1 MSHPPLPRDLDLAP
15 LLKHVRV
22 HHTEAVAGS
31 ADGSTP
37 AFPSVRLSYFPVPV
51 LVFVTEVVGSNAA
64 KRIEAA
70 REAAEMLR
78 FRATQLRIPLEHLLK
93 SASSTWNPPLAASS
107 SGAAAAAAPAQPP
120 DADYTTHRGFI
131 EVLAFWMNKFVISQG
146 LSIQPGASAKEDPF
160 IRLKTYSKAQA
171 AIGEILFGVVM
182 PAPAVAAGA
191 AVTTAAAL
199 PAAVAPAV
207 APAAPPAPVA
217 PSALAASAAASG
229 IPSAALIVPPPAV
242 EPVRASLPPSG
253 IQTIQEE
260 IEAAAAPP
268 AAAAPADAAATDAA
282 AATPAAAAAD
292 ASGDVAMKP
301 EADAAASVA
310 APSAPAA
317 ASSSSSASGGSFS
330 IPPEGIPVYATRYDG
345 ARDKPAMRGKLVG
358 LRPDLTLSS
367 TLPLVRHPAQ
377 SRATLKAAFRTSDT
391 IEEYF
396 SERGVTFDADP
407 ALRDPSSP
415 HCIRICKVHLDDS
428 GLAFLYPADNL
439 WRQVGAPPSTKPPP
453 ALPASAPLGRE
464 HFFPPAVPSVPVLSP
479 LAQMWQAVAADPWHL
494 SSWQR
499 LLAAVHATH
508 DLLTIR
514 HAYHSFLKV
523 FPSSA
528 VHWKALVEL
537 ELAHRCYPEI
547 EAIFQKVLLKLPEIE
562 LWKLYLVYIKVSHA
576 PPPNQADDP
585 EALRLQNVAIE
596 TAYEFCLK
604 HMGLDLFSGPLW
616 KSYINFLRGIPARNQ
631 QEEQSKQNSLRKI
644 YQRAIAVPFQPKEL
658 EALWADYEQYEHSIS
673 AGLTNKLFSQ
683 KLLADFRVKFEA
695 TLVVSRERRKKFQG
709 IQTASIGTS
718 YGTKGMWGSQ
728 AHVASRPGSSQVS
741 QIMDALQAN
750 YWARFIRFEQ
760 VQSPHLQKTDSAT
773 FRARVILAY
782 RQALMYLRHL
792 PHVWLDFLKFH
803 VDTHS
808 TAEEIRVLWKD
819 FREALPYSILPT
831 VLYADAEEE
840 AKHLGE
846 AKSLLESL
854 LVPKVAAGEPIPE
867 EWSFT
872 IPQSVLDEIK
882 AVRVATEAAAAAATP
897 ASDKSAAGE
906 KKENPSAATA
916 TADKSDSIKPEERS
930 KPAEDE
936 AIVDIYKGELH
947 KSSCC
952 AQLRDA
958 LWGE

>member
-1 MSHPPLPRDLDLAP
+1 MSAHPPLPRDLDLTP

-22 HHTEAVAGS
+22 HNTEAVPAA

-64 KRIEAA
+64 KRLDAA
-70 REAAEMLR
+70 RECAEMLR

-93 SASSTWNPPLAASS
+93 PAASVWNP
-107 SGAAAAAAPAQPP
+107 APVAGSNPPQPS
-120 DADYTTHRGFI
+120 DAEYTTHRGFI
-131 EVLAFWMNKFVISQG
+131 EVLAFWMNKYVISQG
-146 LSIQPGASAKEDPF
+146 LSVQPGASAKEDPF
-160 IRLKTYSKAQA
+160 IRLKTYSRAQA

-182 PAPAVAAGA
+182 PTPAGA
-191 AVTTAAAL
+191 AP
-199 PAAVAPAV
+199 PAAVAPVVPAA
-207 APAAPPAPVA
+207 APAAAA
-217 PSALAASAAASG
+217 PSSLAASAAASG
-229 IPSAALIVPPPAV
+229 IPSAALIVPPLAV
-242 EPVRASLPPSG
+242 EPVRASLPPAG

-268 AAAAPADAAATDAA
+268 AAAATDAAATTATA
-282 AATPAAAAAD
+282 AATPAATAD
-292 ASGDVAMKP
+292 ASGDVPMKTEP
-301 EADAAASVA
+301 VAAAASA
-310 APSAPAA
+310 APVT
-317 ASSSSSASGGSFS
+317 SSSAGAFS
-330 IPPEGIPVYATRYDG
+330 IPSEGILVYATRYDG
-345 ARDKPAMRGKLVG
+345 ARDKPALRGKLVAF
-358 LRPDLTLSS
+358 LPDLTLSS
-367 TLPLVRHPAQ
+367 TMPLVRHPAQ
-377 SRATLKAAFRTSDT
+377 SRATLKAAFRSSDT

-396 SERGVTFDADP
+396 SERGVTFDTSNP
-407 ALRDPSSP
+407 ALRDPASP
-415 HCIRICKVHLDDS
+415 QRIRICHVQLDES
-428 GLAFLYPADNL
+428 GLAFLYPADKL
-439 WRQVGAPPSTKPPP
+439 WRQVAAPPSTKPPP
-453 ALPASAPLGRE
+453 ALPASAPLARE
-464 HFFPPAVPSVPVLSP
+464 HFFPAAVPSVPVLSP

-494 SSWQR
+494 LSWQR
-499 LLAAVHATH
+499 LLAAVHSTH
-508 DLLTIR
+508 DLQTIR
-514 HAYHSFLKV
+514 HAYRSFLKV
-523 FPSSA
+523 FPTSA

-537 ELAHRCYPEI
+537 ELSHQCYPEI

-562 LWKLYLVYIKVSHA
+562 LWKLYLIYIKVSHA
-576 PPPNQADDP
+576 PSPAQADDP

-658 EALWADYEQYEHSIS
+658 EALWADYEHYEHSIS

-750 YWARFIRFEQ
+750 YWVRFIRFEQ
-760 VQSPHLQKTDSAT
+760 HQSPHLQKTDSAT

-808 TAEEIRVLWKD
+808 TADEIRALWKD

-840 AKHLGE
+840 AKHLSE
-846 AKSLLESL
+846 AKTLMESL
-854 LVPKVAAGEPIPE
+854 LVPKIAPGEPIPD

-872 IPQSVLDEIK
+872 IPSAVIDEIK
-882 AVRVATEAAAAAATP
+882 TVRAATEAAAAAASAAT
-897 ASDKSAAGE
+897 DKGAGE
-906 KKENPSAATA
+906 KKDDSAAA
-916 TADKSDSIKPEERS
+916 AAASSADKADSTKDDPA
-930 KPAEDE
+930 KAAAEDE
-936 AIVDIYKGELH
+936 SIVDIYKGELH
-947 KSSCC
+947 KS
-952 AQLRDA
+952 QLEIQTTVR
-958 LWGE
+958 